1 MSFSEGES
9 IHFVLTLKRTV
20 WILAFARMTNEK
32 NFILINMRLSFTK
45 IIFTVVLV
53 CSGAIAQDLCPHFL
67 LEKDLVV
74 NIEGRFVNE
83 SKSRTSMDIQW
94 RHHPEALDTFYVSF
108 PNAKPFSFITAGEF
122 RYMEF
127 ESPKI
132 KRQLGLHHLRETIG
146 NTPLKLDDLELLAN
160 GSFLCKDT
168 TEQPAN
174 VLSTAFS
181 NTWWSMTLNRLDEP
195 DSIAMR
201 GAFKESRLFKI
212 GQWKDFSGTRLPTL
226 VKLSNDNYQG
236 EIWVRSAYPTKALE
250 DDPMTKRYKGEF
262 NGLFRKVPG
271 EGKRKIPLILKLN
284 QELLRN

>member
-1 MSFSEGES
+1 MWGVECGIISF
-9 IHFVLTLKRTV
+9 
-20 WILAFARMTNEK
+20 WIK
-32 NFILINMRLSFTK
+32 IMRPLFSK
-45 IIFTVVLV
+45 IILVVTLAV
-53 CSGAIAQDLCPHFL
+53 CVAFAQDLCPHFL

-83 SKSRTSMDIQW
+83 TMSRTSLDIQW
-94 RHHPEALDTFYVSF
+94 RHHPQALDTFFVSF
-108 PNAKPFSFITAGEF
+108 PNERPFHFVTAGEY

-127 ESPKI
+127 ENPKV

-168 TEQPAN
+168 TEQPAT

-181 NTWWSMTLNRLDEP
+181 NTWWSMSLNRMEEP
-195 DSIAMR
+195 DSVTMR
-201 GAFKESRLFKI
+201 GAFKETRLFRI
-212 GQWKDFSGTRLPTL
+212 GQWKDFSGVRLPTL
-226 VKLSNDNYQG
+226 VHLAGEHYQG
-236 EIWVRSAYPTKALE
+236 DFWVRSAYSTKALE
-250 DDPMTKRYKGEF
+250 TDPIKSRYKGGF
-262 NGLFRKVPG
+262 NGLFRKVPS